1 MLSIK
6 VNWKEK
12 YINLKEIS
20 KELNLSLDSMV
31 FWDDNP
37 LERNKIKKFLPEVY
51 VVEPDEQITNWP
63 EQLVNLDIFSKINV
77 TKEDRN
83 KLIQYKIRSKFVNEK
98 KLANDELSYL
108 KSIKLKPKIL
118 KLSKDNLSRASQM
131 TQKTNQFNLRTKRY
145 SINDIQKLEKNSNY
159 IIRLVE
165 LSDIYGNHGIVG
177 LIILEKIDKNSI
189 FINSFLISCR
199 VFGRYLETWMLYEIK
214 KICEKQ
220 KIPKIIGEHL
230 FTQKNL
236 SICKDFF
243 QNHSFKKITKDLKIN
258 KIKGIT
264 FEINTKNLANNKIK
278 AYD

>member
-177 LIILEKIDKNSI
+177 LIILEKTDKNSI
-189 FINSFLISCR
+189 LLIIFLS
-199 VFGRYLETWMLYEIK
+199 VAEFLEDI
-214 KICEKQ
+214 
-220 KIPKIIGEHL
+220 
-230 FTQKNL
+230 
-236 SICKDFF
+236 
-243 QNHSFKKITKDLKIN
+243 
-258 KIKGIT
+258 
-264 FEINTKNLANNKIK
+264 
-278 AYD
+278 